1 MGNETLLEER
11 QLIVQS
17 AVMTLLQ
24 QVDLPILLSMVAG
37 GRDQFV
43 SHAKRH
49 WVGHGFT
56 DAEFR
61 DAFRLVED
69 RAVELTPMERQ

>member
-1 MGNETLLEER
+1 
-11 QLIVQS
+11 
-17 AVMTLLQ
+17 
-24 QVDLPILLSMVAG
+24 MVAG